1 MSEYSA
7 PLQFIDL
14 ASQQAKIRPKIDA
27 AIARV
32 LDHGQ
37 YIMGPE
43 VKQFEND
50 LKAFTGSN
58 HALSCANG
66 TDALTLVMMAWGIG
80 PGDAVFVPSFT
91 YVASAET
98 PAQLGATPFFV
109 DVLEDSF
116 NIDPASFALAIDEAR
131 ASGLRPAVV
140 DSVDLFGQPA
150 DVDTITQIAYRKH

>member
-7 PLQFIDL
+7 PVQFIDL
-14 ASQQAKIRPKIDA
+14 AAQQSKIRDKIDA

-50 LKAFTGSN
+50 LKDFTGAS

-66 TDALTLVMMAWGIG
+66 TDALT
-80 PGDAVFVPSFT
+80 
-91 YVASAET
+91 
-98 PAQLGATPFFV
+98 
-109 DVLEDSF
+109 
-116 NIDPASFALAIDEAR
+116 
-131 ASGLRPAVV
+131 
-140 DSVDLFGQPA
+140 
-150 DVDTITQIAYRKH
+150 

>member
-80 PGDAVFVPSFT
+80 PVMQFLCRVLPMSRQPKHLRSWEQRLSLLMCWKI
-91 YVASAET
+91 VLILIL
-98 PAQLGATPFFV
+98 PA
-109 DVLEDSF
+109 
-116 NIDPASFALAIDEAR
+116 
-131 ASGLRPAVV
+131 LR
-140 DSVDLFGQPA
+140 
-150 DVDTITQIAYRKH
+150 

>member
-1 MSEYSA
+1 M
-7 PLQFIDL
+7 QFIDL
-14 ASQQAKIRPKIDA
+14 ATQQSKIRDKIDA

-50 LKAFTGSN
+50 LKDFTGAA

-80 PGDAVFVPSFT
+80 LGRCGVC
-91 YVASAET
+91 AELYLCCLT
-98 PAQLGATPFFV
+98 ETLRAQLGATPF
-109 DVLEDSF
+109 LSMC
-116 NIDPASFALAIDEAR
+116 
-131 ASGLRPAVV
+131 
-140 DSVDLFGQPA
+140 
-150 DVDTITQIAYRKH
+150 